1 MCRAANEETLPRP
14 ALLETKRLAKA
25 LLSYIGAHHGE
36 LPALFD
42 LLQAFT
48 LRTAADLTFLRD
60 FLRSTVAQT
69 FTLPEKQ
76 AACGLSSCPAHAAC
90 ATHHQAIQLCEM
102 RQLHN
107 LWR

>member
-1 MCRAANEETLPRP
+1 MPRAADEEKLPRA

-25 LLSYIGAHHGE
+25 LVSYIAVHHDE
-36 LPALFD
+36 LPAMFD

-60 FLRSTVAQT
+60 FFSATVAQT

-76 AACGLSSCPAHAAC
+76 AVRLSRLCASCRCSMEGSAMGGNGAGLLNC
-90 ATHHQAIQLCEM
+90 A
-102 RQLHN
+102 
-107 LWR
+107 